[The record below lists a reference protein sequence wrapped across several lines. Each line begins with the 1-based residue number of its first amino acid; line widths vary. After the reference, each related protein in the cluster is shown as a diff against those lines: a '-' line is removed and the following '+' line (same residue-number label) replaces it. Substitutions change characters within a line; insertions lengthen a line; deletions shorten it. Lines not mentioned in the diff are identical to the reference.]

1 MMFTFMLSAKK
12 GSALKVENGSAN
24 IVTLDKISLTLALR
38 VD

>member
-1 MMFTFMLSAKK
+1 MMFMFMLSVKK
-12 GSALKVENGSAN
+12 GSVLKAENGSAN